1 MVVTCDTGTQYSL
14 DDISVD
20 IQLEPPCLISTPKKT
35 PGDDV
40 PLAEP
45 PSPSPFTLSS
55 PVKSSSDYKPSFFS
69 ILDAAEET
77 NDEESIDEE
86 LVLLCTFLV
95 FHSSEI
101 FNTTLVWHGS
111 RVVERRAFGR
121 RDQGSIPPPPFQS
134 LGNFVYPTLPV
145 SFGRDSKSHWSL
157 LSGVYA
163 RRSKR
168 SHANI
173 IYSPTSKSH

>member
-1 MVVTCDTGTQYSL
+1 MVVTCDTGIQYSL

-35 PGDDV
+35 PDDI

-45 PSPSPFTLSS
+45 PSPSPSTLSS
-55 PVKSSSDYKPSFFS
+55 PVKSSSDNKPSDLS

-77 NDEESIDEE
+77 NDEESSDEE
-86 LVLLCTFLV
+86 YYCVHSLV

-101 FNTTLVWHGS
+101 FNTTLVGHGS
-111 RVVERRAFGR
+111 RVVERRAFGQR
-121 RDQGSIPPPPFQS
+121 EPPLPFQS
-134 LGNFVYPTLPV
+134 LGNFIYPTLPV
-145 SFGRDSKSHWSL
+145 SFGRDSKNCWSL

-163 RRSKR
+163 RGSKR
-168 SHANI
+168 SHAGKWKKNL
-173 IYSPTSKSH
+173 